1 MKTNGRYV
9 FDVNVLVSALLFE
22 NSKPA
27 QAFRAARTKGAIL
40 LAADVIVELR
50 DVLSRE
56 KFDRYVAREK
66 RDEFLV
72 ALVREL
78 RLIEVDQEIRECRDP
93 RDDKYLELAVCGNAN
108 CIVSG
113 DGHLLEMD
121 PFKGIRILKP
131 ADFVTW
137 LSAHD

>member
-27 QAFRAARTKGAIL
+27 QAFRAARTEGAIL

-137 LSAHD
+137 LDAHD